1 MTYPPASVLFLF
13 YAGLRRGE
21 TLALTKSD
29 INLKEKTV
37 SVNKAVVFDV
47 NKSIVK
53 DGAKSDAGNRT
64 IPLPDA
70 FIAFL
75 KPFLPSLDTFYLFPG
90 KTAKHT
96 QKRNTSTCGT
106 ALSKS

>member
-1 MTYPPASVLFLF
+1 MLQCQYYT
-13 YAGLRRGE
+13 GLRRGE
-21 TLALTKSD
+21 ALALTKAD

-53 DGAKSDAGNRT
+53 DGAKSDEGNRT

-75 KPFLPSLDTFYLFPG
+75 KPFLRSLDTFTCSPG
-90 KTAKHT
+90 KRRKHT

-106 ALSKS
+106 ALQKS